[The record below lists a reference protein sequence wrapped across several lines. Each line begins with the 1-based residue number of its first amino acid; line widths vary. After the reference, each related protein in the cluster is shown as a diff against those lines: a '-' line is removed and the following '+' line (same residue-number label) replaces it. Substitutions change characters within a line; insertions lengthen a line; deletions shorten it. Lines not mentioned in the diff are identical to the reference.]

1 MIGTVKK
8 VLRAERAK
16 LSIRSLT
23 DLLGTV
29 RTSKKCSASFMR
41 RSTFSPLRT
50 AKHFGCHVRPAF
62 DTHATLQSG
71 KWLTQTKEAQNKFE
85 VLIVFSRI
93 ETPEPCTFVRI
104 SPSTSHRSV
113 RSWHKEICF
122 AHQCDPQNKLHIA
135 ARLRSMDRSEE

>member
-1 MIGTVKK
+1 MVGTVKK

-71 KWLTQTKEAQNKFE
+71 KWLTPKKTETKK
-85 VLIVFSRI
+85 I
-93 ETPEPCTFVRI
+93 
-104 SPSTSHRSV
+104 
-113 RSWHKEICF
+113 
-122 AHQCDPQNKLHIA
+122 
-135 ARLRSMDRSEE
+135 